1 MSKRNTQQRRHTI
14 VTLLTEQ
21 GSVSVDELSQRFET
35 SEVTIRKDLAELEKN
50 GLLLRRYG
58 GAVPVPQEMVSEQ
71 AVKVSKQKQ
80 SIADAAAARIRDHNR
95 IVVDSGTTTAALIP
109 LLDKKRGLVV
119 MTNSLQVA
127 NAIRELEHEPT
138 LLMTGGTWDTHSESF
153 QGQVAEQTLRAY
165 DFDQLFVGAD
175 GIDVARG
182 TTTFNE
188 MTGLTRVMAEV
199 AREVVVMIESEKI
212 GRRIPNLEL
221 AWSSID
227 TLITD
232 NALDEDTRRAIE
244 QTGTDVIC
252 VDNV

>member
-14 VTLLTEQ
+14 VSLLTEQ
-21 GSVSVDELSQRFET
+21 GQVSVDALSQRFET

-109 LLDKKRGLVV
+109 LLNKKRGLVV

-221 AWSSID
+221 TWSSID

-232 NALDEDTRRAIE
+232 SSLDDDLKHAIE

-252 VDNV
+252 ADQ